1 MLPSSKLDHHL
12 LNVFN
17 FKTPTISK
25 DGGMNIC
32 IPQTKSVSM
41 SVKLFN
47 DELANNLSIAL
58 VVFTFKSNECNNQ
71 RETMP
76 QQSRMV

>member
-1 MLPSSKLDHHL
+1 

-32 IPQTKSVSM
+32 IPQTIYLLHLL
-41 SVKLFN
+41 KLFN

-58 VVFTFKSNECNNQ
+58 VEALQ
-71 RETMP
+71 
-76 QQSRMV
+76 

>member
-32 IPQTKSVSM
+32 IPQTIYLLHLL
-41 SVKLFN
+41 KLFN

-58 VVFTFKSNECNNQ
+58 VEALQ
-71 RETMP
+71 
-76 QQSRMV
+76 